1 MKKGVN
7 DFYVAEELRKLEVY
21 QARLVRFNKYLEM
34 QERADGST
42 RYNDLQVKLSCVIG
56 TIEDVLSLEI

>member
-7 DFYVAEELRKLEVY
+7 DFYVADELRKLEIY
-21 QARLVRFNKYLEM
+21 QSRLVRFHKYLEK